1 MCYDDRML
9 EEENA
14 FGPFALDRRRHV
26 VTRNGEA
33 VPIGQR
39 GYVLLETLL
48 DAGGAAVDK
57 STLIERAWPGT
68 IVEEGNLTTQ
78 IATLRKVLGHEAEA
92 LIVTVPR
99 VGYRLIAQSAHHIPS
114 VAGPPLIAVLPF
126 ADLSG
131 DTNQGYFADGVVED
145 IITALSRFKNFGVL
159 SRGSTFALKGAPGD
173 PRVLAAEMGI
183 RYALEG
189 SVRRAGERVRVAA
202 RLVEAKTGVQL
213 WGDRFDGVFAD
224 IFDFQD
230 QITESVVGVV
240 EPEIQ
245 KAEINRSRRKPPES
259 LDAYDL
265 FLQALPLVQDVD
277 PDGYV
282 AAIEM
287 MQKAVAL
294 DAGFAPASAFAAWA
308 YEKRISLG
316 LPPLTS
322 NDKEAAVGLA
332 RNSLAIGGDDPLV
345 CAVSGWVLLHLIAD
359 PTGRDALFRAVE
371 ANPNNSLI
379 LFLAGVGY
387 GHVGKLD
394 PAYDCFLRAH
404 RLSPGAAD
412 AYGPMEGLGAIEVGR
427 GNYEAG
433 IDWLQ
438 QSLVISKEWF
448 LTYVILAGAYAN
460 VDRMEEAAAAI
471 DKLRTIAPEIASIEG
486 LLVTVGRDNSS
497 FLPLLVPA
505 LRKAGLP
512 EK

>member
-1 MCYDDRML
+1 ML
-9 EEENA
+9 EEDLA
-14 FGPFALDRRRHV
+14 FGPFALDRRRHA
-26 VTRNGEA
+26 VTRNGET

-39 GYVLLETLL
+39 GYILLETLL

-78 IATLRKVLGHEAEA
+78 IATLRRLLGPEAEA

-99 VGYRLIAQSAHHIPS
+99 VGYRLIAQSTHQIAR
-114 VAGPPLIAVLPF
+114 VAGLPLIAVLPF
-126 ADLSG
+126 ADLSDG
-131 DTNQGYFADGVVED
+131 TDQGYFADGVVED
-145 IITALSRFKNFGVL
+145 IITALSRFKSFGVL
-159 SRGSTFALKGAPGD
+159 SRGSTFAFKATPGD
-173 PRVLAAEMGI
+173 PRALAAEMGI

-213 WGDRFDGVFAD
+213 WGDKFDGVFAD

-245 KAEINRSRRKPPES
+245 KAEINRSRRKAPEN

-265 FLQALPLVQDVD
+265 FLQALPLVLNVD
-277 PDGYV
+277 RDGYT
-282 AAIEM
+282 AAIELL
-287 MQKAVAL
+287 QKAVAL
-294 DAGFAPASAFAAWA
+294 DGSFAPASAFVAWA
-308 YEKRISLG
+308 YEKRMTLG
-316 LPPLTS
+316 LPPLTV
-322 NDKEAAVGLA
+322 NDKEVAVSFA
-332 RNSLAIGGDDPLV
+332 RKSLAMSGDDPLV
-345 CAVSGWVLLHLIAD
+345 WAVSGWVLLHLIAD

-379 LFLAGVGY
+379 LFLAGIGY

-394 PAYDCFLRAH
+394 PAYECFFRAH
-404 RLSPGAAD
+404 RLSPGSAD
-412 AYGPMEGLGAIEVGR
+412 AYRPMQGLGAIEVGR

-438 QSLVISKEWF
+438 QSLSISKDWY
-448 LTYVILAGAYAN
+448 LTYFILAAAYAN
-460 VDRMEEAAAAI
+460 LDRIDEAADAI
-471 DKLRTIAPEIASIEG
+471 DKLRAIAPEIASIDG
-486 LLVTVGRDNSS
+486 LIKTVGRDNGS
-497 FLPLLVPA
+497 FFPLLVPA

>member
-1 MCYDDRML
+1 LLSDHSRST
-9 EEENA
+9 A
-14 FGPFALDRRRHV
+14 AGV

-33 VPIGQR
+33 VAVGHR
-39 GYVLLETLL
+39 AYVLLETLL

-57 STLIERAWPGT
+57 STLMERAWPDT

-78 IATLRKVLGHEAEA
+78 IATLRKLLGREAEA

-99 VGYRLIAQSAHHIPS
+99 VGYRLIAQSAQQIAG

-145 IITALSRFKNFGVL
+145 IITVLSRFKSFGVL
-159 SRGSTFALKGAPGD
+159 SRGSTFALKEAAGD
-173 PRVLAAEMGI
+173 PRVVAAEMGI
-183 RYALEG
+183 RYALAG

-202 RLVEAKTGVQL
+202 QLVEAKTGVHL
-213 WGDRFDGVFAD
+213 WGDKFDGVIAD

-230 QITESVVGVV
+230 RIAESVVGVV
-240 EPEIQ
+240 APEIQ
-245 KAEINRSRRKPPES
+245 KAEINRARRKPPES

-265 FLQALPLVQDVD
+265 FLQALPLVQSVD
-277 PDGYV
+277 RDGY
-282 AAIEM
+282 AIAIELL
-287 MQKAVAL
+287 QKAIAL
-294 DAGFAPASAFAAWA
+294 DAGFAPASAYAAWA
-308 YEKRISLG
+308 YEKRISIG
-316 LPPLTS
+316 LTPLTA
-322 NDKEAAVGLA
+322 NDKEVAVGLA
-332 RNSLAIGGDDPLV
+332 RKSLAMSSDDPLIW
-345 CAVSGWVLLHLIAD
+345 AVSGWVLLHLIED

-387 GHVGKLD
+387 CHVGKLD
-394 PAYDCFLRAH
+394 PAYECFLRAH

-412 AYGPMEGLGAIEVGR
+412 AYGPMEGLGATEVGR
-427 GNYEAG
+427 GNYGAG

-438 QSLVISKEWF
+438 QSLATSKEWY
-448 LTYVILAGAYAN
+448 LTYIMLAGAYAN
-460 VDRMEEAAAAI
+460 LDRMEEAAAAI
-471 DKLRTIAPEIASIEG
+471 DKLRTIAPEVASIEG

-497 FLPLLVPA
+497 FFPLLVPA